1 MEASKKLRDE
11 TPNALFRVLSG
22 IQDSLQRNMFARRAG
37 RTTHTDGRD
46 RDMWEIL
53 GYPDDIRLDDYYA
66 RYIRSDIAGTIVD
79 APPRT
84 TWRRTPSITDQPDS
98 ADQTSSRFVQEWE
111 RFADRLQV
119 WKTLERLDRLA
130 GVGHYA
136 TMLIGTGADIRG
148 LGSPVRN
155 VNDSDDVLFL
165 SVYRQDHSEVDVVVE
180 DPSDPRFGLPELYDV
195 TIFGDRERGDRSRSS
210 GTRPR
215 LISGLSDTGQVKV
228 HWSHMIHVA
237 EDLLEDEINGRP
249 RLERVWNLLTDL
261 MKIAGGSA
269 EMFWANVAGVLHV
282 NIPGEVEI
290 DEESLEDL
298 DDQIQEML
306 MGLRRDLLTRSA
318 EAEYLGAGTPDPRGV
333 FEVLSSLIS
342 ATTGI
347 PQRILFG
354 AEAGELASSLD
365 EANWLARIRERQL
378 RYAEPVILRPLVD
391 RLIDMGALPAPQG
404 GEYEIHWPSLF
415 EISDKDE
422 AEIMA
427 TRARAYRDVAVASS
441 VSREN
446 PIMSPEE
453 ARESILALPRDLPSG
468 LEPMPPAGNESP
480 EAGGTG
486 PAAVAPAG
494 DTPASGTEQL
504 APSRQE

>member
-1 MEASKKLRDE
+1 MR
-11 TPNALFRVLSG
+11 ALVST
-22 IQDSLQRNMFARRAG
+22 QDALQRNLFARRAG
-37 RTTHTDGRD
+37 QTTHTDDRT
-46 RDMWEIL
+46 RDMWRVF
-53 GYPDDIRLDDYYA
+53 GYPDDIVLDDYYA

-79 APPRT
+79 APART
-84 TWRRTPSITDQPDS
+84 TWRRTPSVTDQPDS
-98 ADQTSSRFVQEWE
+98 AEPTSSRFVEDWE
-111 RFADRLQV
+111 SLADRLPI
-119 WKTLERLDRLA
+119 WKTFERLDRLA

-136 TMLIGTGADIRG
+136 TMLIGTGADIRALERPIKPV
-148 LGSPVRN
+148 LGGP
-155 VNDSDDVLFL
+155 LGIHFL
-165 SVYRQDHSEVDVVVE
+165 SVYRQDHSEITGVVE
-180 DPSDPRFGLPELYDV
+180 DTSDFRFGMPEFYNV
-195 TIFGDRERGDRSRSS
+195 TLFGDRERGTTRTRRIGIPTS
-210 GTRPR
+210 GNTP
-215 LISGLSDTGQVKV
+215 V

-249 RLERVWNLLTDL
+249 RLERVWNLLTDM

-269 EMFWANVAGVLHV
+269 EMFWANVGGVLHV
-282 NIPGEVEI
+282 NIPGDVEI
-290 DEESLEDL
+290 DEDSLDDL
-298 DDQIQEML
+298 DEQIQDML
-306 MGLRRDLLTRSA
+306 MGLRRDFLTRSA
-318 EAEYLGAGTPDPRGV
+318 EADFLGAGTPDPRGV

-378 RYAEPVILRPLVD
+378 RFAEPVILRPLID
-391 RLIDMGALPAPQG
+391 RLIEIGALSPPKDG
-404 GEYEIHWPSLF
+404 TYTVEWPSLF

-441 VSREN
+441 VSRER
-446 PIMSPEE
+446 PFVSPEE
-453 ARESILALPRDLPSG
+453 ARERILDLPRDLPGG
-468 LEPMPPAGNESP
+468 LEPLPPVGSESP

-494 DTPASGTEQL
+494 ETPSTGMPQL
-504 APSRQE
+504 APTRQEAAS